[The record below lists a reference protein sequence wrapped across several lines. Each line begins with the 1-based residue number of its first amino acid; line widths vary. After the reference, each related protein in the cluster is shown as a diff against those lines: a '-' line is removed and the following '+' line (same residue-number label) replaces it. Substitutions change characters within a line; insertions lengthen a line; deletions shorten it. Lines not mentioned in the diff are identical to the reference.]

1 MESETTLEHETT
13 LERALD
19 LARANHKEAKR
30 LYDEAVAGLGSGYVG
45 EDRVAQ
51 LKGLLEV
58 AAEDVQ
64 RVMKEQ

>member
-1 MESETTLEHETT
+1 MDSETTLEHETT

-30 LYDEAVAGLGSGYVG
+30 LYDEAAAGLTSGDVG
-45 EDRVAQ
+45 EARVAQ
-51 LKGLLEV
+51 LKGLLDV